1 MIINEPKSF
10 AMKAIKKIILI
21 LIVVVLIIFASQN
34 FETAIIKFLAW
45 RIEMPVAV
53 LILGIYALGAV
64 TGGIVISA
72 FKLIFKNSAEKKLPD
87 QTKPDQTT
95 VSD

>member
-1 MIINEPKSF
+1 MNV
-10 AMKAIKKIILI
+10 IKKVILI

-34 FETAIIKFLAW
+34 FETAVIKFLTW

-72 FKLIFKNSAEKKLPD
+72 FKLIFKNSSEKKVPD
-87 QTKPDQTT
+87 QTKPDQKA

>member
-1 MIINEPKSF
+1 MNV
-10 AMKAIKKIILI
+10 IKKVILI

-34 FETAIIKFLAW
+34 FETAVIKFLTW

-64 TGGIVISA
+64 TGGIMISA
-72 FKLIFKNSAEKKLPD
+72 FKLIFKNSSEKKVPD
-87 QTKPDQTT
+87 QTKPDQKA